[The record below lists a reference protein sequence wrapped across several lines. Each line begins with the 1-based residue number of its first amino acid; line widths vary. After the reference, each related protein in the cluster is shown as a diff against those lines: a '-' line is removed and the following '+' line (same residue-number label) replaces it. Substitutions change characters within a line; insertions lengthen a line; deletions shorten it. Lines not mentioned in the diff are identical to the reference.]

1 MMDRRGT
8 SLCAPLDSR
17 RLVLNAG
24 AWQADLA
31 NDYLAGM
38 AKLNVE
44 AIRSVML
51 RRNYLFKHQ
60 VANLVGISY
69 HRLTQILVDNE
80 SEVEEEIVTRLCTG
94 LACERSE
101 IVIDA

>member
-1 MMDRRGT
+1 MPR
-8 SLCAPLDSR
+8 LDP
-17 RLVLNAG
+17 
-24 AWQADLA
+24 QAIL
-31 NDYLAGM
+31 
-38 AKLNVE
+38 
-44 AIRSVML
+44 RVMR

-69 HRLTQILVDNE
+69 DRLTKILVGHE
-80 SEVEEEIVTRLCTG
+80 TEVEEEIVRRLCSG

>member
-1 MMDRRGT
+1 
-8 SLCAPLDSR
+8 
-17 RLVLNAG
+17 
-24 AWQADLA
+24 
-31 NDYLAGM
+31 M
-38 AKLNVE
+38 AKLDVK

-69 HRLTQILVDNE
+69 DRLTQILVGNE
-80 SEVEEEIVTRLCTG
+80 SEVEEEIVTRLCSG

-101 IVIDA
+101 IVVDP